1 MILVAN
7 PDANLGGL
15 WQTTLIVFAFVI
27 LTVSFNIFFAHQLP
41 LAEGII
47 LFVHVFG
54 FFAFLLVLW
63 IMAEH
68 VPADTVF
75 LSFK

>member
-1 MILVAN
+1 MIFLVN
-7 PDANLGGL
+7 PDANFGEA
-15 WQTTLIVFAFVI
+15 WQVTLVVFLFIFLCVG
-27 LTVSFNIFFAHQLP
+27 FNIFFAHQLP

-63 IMAEH
+63 IMADH
-68 VPADTVF
+68 TDTTTVF
-75 LSFK
+75 TTFK